1 MFGVEKEGLLQLII
15 FSDWDKSFIQRL
27 NSTLEVHNYHYTFL
41 KSWSADAKRAITEF
55 HFIATETKHLKANRK
70 TTFNK
75 PAKKTSDLI
84 WYIIRTKYPA
94 RQQELNCLNWDQL
107 KRYQQS
113 HHKREPSDSKMPTNR
128 TLSSGFPHCN
138 GWISDIVIVSRRL
151 SAKFLPFKNLGKKVC
166 NSILPYIWKK
176 LLTCVSK
183 QNKKKFNLDMELVSF
198 TRPNG
203 DNRQSQPSE

>member
-1 MFGVEKEGLLQLII
+1 MFGVEKEGLLQLTI

-27 NSTLEVHNYHYTFL
+27 NSTLEVHNYHYTLL

-55 HFIATETKHLKANRK
+55 RFIATETKHLKANRK
-70 TTFNK
+70 ITFNK

-84 WYIIRTKYPA
+84 WYIIRIKYPA
-94 RQQELNCLNWDQL
+94 RQQGLNYLNQDQL

-113 HHKREPSDSKMPTNR
+113 HHKREPSNSKIPTNR

-138 GWISDIVIVSRRL
+138 GWILDIVIVSHGL

-166 NSILPYIWKK
+166 NSILPYIQKNHSLVRVNK
-176 LLTCVSK
+176 M
-183 QNKKKFNLDMELVSF
+183 KKKINLDMELVSF

-203 DNRQSQPSE
+203 DNWQSQPSE